1 MLFDEFVVVNDV
13 ADVIL
18 EYGDEHSDVRFLFM
32 AELIRLPMELMS
44 LAPSST
50 DLSSAR
56 DWKEDGELSIF
67 REEDGEFSS
76 ELIEELGTLFA

>member
-13 ADVIL
+13 ADVML

-50 DLSSAR
+50 DLSSVR
-56 DWKEDGELSIF
+56 VWKEEDELSIL
-67 REEDGEFSS
+67 REEDGEFPS

>member
-1 MLFDEFVVVNDV
+1 MLFDEFVVANDV
-13 ADVIL
+13 ADVML

-50 DLSSAR
+50 DLSSVR
-56 DWKEDGELSIF
+56 DWKEEDELSIL
-67 REEDGEFSS
+67 REEDGEFPS
-76 ELIEELGTLFA
+76 ELIEELSTLFA

>member
-13 ADVIL
+13 ADVML

-56 DWKEDGELSIF
+56 DWKEDDELSIL
-67 REEDGEFSS
+67 REEDGEFPS
-76 ELIEELGTLFA
+76 ELIEELSTLFA

>member
-1 MLFDEFVVVNDV
+1 MLLEEFVVVNDV
-13 ADVIL
+13 ADVML

-50 DLSSAR
+50 DLSSVR
-56 DWKEDGELSIF
+56 DWKEEDELSIL
-67 REEDGEFSS
+67 REEDGEFPS
-76 ELIEELGTLFA
+76 ELIEELSTLFA

>member
-13 ADVIL
+13 ADVML

-50 DLSSAR
+50 DLSSAC

-67 REEDGEFSS
+67 REEDGEFPS
-76 ELIEELGTLFA
+76 ELIEELSTLFA

>member
-13 ADVIL
+13 ADVML

-50 DLSSAR
+50 DLSSVR
-56 DWKEDGELSIF
+56 DWKEEDELSIL
-67 REEDGEFSS
+67 REEDGEFPS
-76 ELIEELGTLFA
+76 ELIEELSTLFA

>member
-50 DLSSAR
+50 DLSSVR
-56 DWKEDGELSIF
+56 DWKEEDELSIL
-67 REEDGEFSS
+67 REEDGEFPS
-76 ELIEELGTLFA
+76 ELIEELSTLFA

>member
-1 MLFDEFVVVNDV
+1 MLFDEFVVVIDV
-13 ADVIL
+13 ADVML

-50 DLSSAR
+50 DLSSVR
-56 DWKEDGELSIF
+56 DWKEEDELSIL
-67 REEDGEFSS
+67 REEDGEFPS
-76 ELIEELGTLFA
+76 ELIEELSTLFA